1 VSHASARVSAPP
13 RRHTTDATDTG
24 RAPVTDPAARRRSR
38 TRRLLVNVLR
48 LAVLAAFV
56 GGWEASTTYG
66 LLDPFFWGQ
75 PSRIYQQIVEWVV
88 NGTSQGTL
96 WEQIWVTMKEAL
108 IGFALGAVTGVV
120 FGIVLGR
127 VQLLAQ
133 VFSPYIKVANS
144 IPRIVL
150 GSVFIVSLG
159 LGLMSKVALAF
170 VMVFFAVFFNAF
182 QGTREVNRDL
192 IANAMILGASQRQIT
207 TQVILPSALTWIIA
221 SLHTSFGFAII
232 GALVGEILG
241 AQAGLG
247 LLISH
252 SQGTFNQNG
261 VFAAMVIIALI
272 ALAAE
277 ALITVLEGRLLSW
290 RPPQLAGVDQ

>member
-1 VSHASARVSAPP
+1 MSQSTTGVGARPGSADVSAVVPES
-13 RRHTTDATDTG
+13 
-24 RAPVTDPAARRRSR
+24 VVEAAVRRRFR
-38 TRRLLVNVLR
+38 WRPLLVNALRVGVLVVG
-48 LAVLAAFV
+48 L
-56 GGWEASTTYG
+56 GGWQAVTTWG
-66 LLDPFFWGQ
+66 LVDPFFWGQ
-75 PSRIYQQIVEWVV
+75 PTKIYLQAIEWIQH
-88 NGTSQGTL
+88 GTSQGTL

-108 IGFALGAVTGVV
+108 IGFGLGVVAGVV
-120 FGIVLGR
+120 FGILLGR

-150 GSVFIVSLG
+150 GSVFIVSFG
-159 LGLMSKVALAF
+159 LGLLSKVALAF

-192 IANAMILGASQRQIT
+192 IANALLLGASQRQVT

-247 LLISH
+247 LLISQ
-252 SQGTFNQNG
+252 SQGTFNQSG
-261 VFAAMVIIALI
+261 VFAAMFIIALI

-277 ALITVLEGRLLSW
+277 GLITLLEGRLLSW
-290 RPPQLAGVDQ
+290 RPPQMSSGRDL